1 MSEPRDLRDLIG
13 EDVPPQELA
22 ALREADALL
31 RRVPAPPPS
40 IPDSLTLAV
49 KREANRP
56 ASATPLRRAGKLVAL
71 AAALAVAAAAG
82 FFGLGSLLDRND
94 FEPTR
99 TIAMSATRFADG
111 ASAKLEL
118 GEREADGN
126 WSMELDVSGLR
137 QLADGGYYLLWLE
150 KDGEYAGAC
159 GSFNVGADGQAHVRM
174 NASYRLS
181 DYDAFVITAE
191 EPRADHDAP
200 PRPLFEAPTT

>member
-1 MSEPRDLRDLIG
+1 VL
-13 EDVPPQELA
+13 
-22 ALREADALL
+22 
-31 RRVPAPPPS
+31 
-40 IPDSLTLAV
+40 
-49 KREANRP
+49 
-56 ASATPLRRAGKLVAL
+56 AL

-82 FFGLGSLLDRND
+82 FFGLGSLLDRGE

-99 TIAMSATRFADG
+99 TIAMSATRFAAG
-111 ASAKLEL
+111 ASANLSL

-137 QLADGGYYLLWLE
+137 PIANGGYYLLWLE

-191 EPRADHDAP
+191 GPNHDDDSP
-200 PRPLFEAPTT
+200 PRPLLEAPTT